1 VAQATLPEQQR
12 YVPPKRGVRDVLR
25 EMRNEW
31 TAYLFQVPGLILFAV
46 FTVYAVGAAAYLS
59 FQDWDSIQNI
69 GTPVGLDNY
78 RAVFHDSAW
87 WAAVGHTAYFTFGS
101 MIPSMAIG
109 LGLASLLNSKIR
121 GLGLFRTAFYLPA
134 ITPLVIAT
142 LLWKWVY
149 NGDYGLANYYL
160 LKLGLI
166 DKPLQFLSSS
176 TLAMPAI
183 IVMQV
188 WLNVG
193 FNMIVYLA
201 GLQSIPAE
209 LYEAA
214 EVDGASAWQRLRRI
228 TLPLLL
234 PTTTFLVVFQTILGM
249 QTFDQIFVMTGGG
262 PPGPGGATTT
272 VTYYIWLNAFRFFRM
287 GYASALAWTL
297 FAIVFVLTLTQFR
310 WYLKRVE
317 R

>member
-1 VAQATLPEQQR
+1 MAQASITEK
-12 YVPPKRGVRDVLR
+12 VPYRPRRRTARDILA
-25 EMRNEW
+25 EMRREW
-31 TAYLFQVPGLILFAV
+31 TAYLFNAPGLILFAV
-46 FTVYAVGAAAYLS
+46 FTVYAVSVAFWLS
-59 FQDWDSIQNI
+59 FQDWDSIKNS
-69 GTPVGLDNY
+69 GTPVGFDNY
-78 RAVFHDSAW
+78 RAVLHDTAW
-87 WAAVGHTAYFTFGS
+87 WAAMGHTAYFTFGA
-101 MIPSMAIG
+101 MLPAMAIG
-109 LGLASLLNSKIR
+109 LGLASLLNTKIR

-160 LKLGLI
+160 LKFHLI
-166 DKPLQFLSSS
+166 SQPLQFLSSEK
-176 TLAMPAI
+176 LAMPAI
-183 IVMQV
+183 IVMQI

-193 FNMIVYLA
+193 FNMVVYLA

-228 TLPLLL
+228 TFPLLL
-234 PTTTFLVVFQTILGM
+234 PTTIFLLVFQTILGM
-249 QTFDQIFVMTGGG
+249 QTFDQIFVMTNGG

-272 VTYYIWLNAFRFFRM
+272 VTYYIWLNAFRYFKM

-297 FAIVFVLTLTQFR
+297 FAVIFVVSLTQFR